1 MVEDNLHGFLHDD
14 VVLRSEPLH
23 RWVGWWS
30 LPFKVFGQN
39 QSILF
44 GEQALLF
51 EQFPNGFQLVHI
63 VDGHFAE
70 IEKSLP
76 VFGIRHI
83 GSLWG
88 R

>member
-1 MVEDNLHGFLHDD
+1 MVSYMTTLSLAVNRCTDGSAGGVFR
-14 VVLRSEPLH
+14 LRSLAKT
-23 RWVGWWS
+23 RIS
-30 LPFKVFGQN
+30 Y
-39 QSILF
+39 LF

>member
-1 MVEDNLHGFLHDD
+1 MVKDNLHGFLHDD

-39 QSILF
+39 QNILF

-51 EQFPNGFQLVHI
+51 KQFPNGFQLVHI

-70 IEKSLP
+70 IEKGLA